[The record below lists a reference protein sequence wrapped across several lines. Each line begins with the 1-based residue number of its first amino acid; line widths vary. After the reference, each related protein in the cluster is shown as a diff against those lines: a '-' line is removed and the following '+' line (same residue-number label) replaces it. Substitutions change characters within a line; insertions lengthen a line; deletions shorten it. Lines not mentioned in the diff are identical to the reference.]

1 MIFLALTV
9 ERMHNILHFHFLN
22 TNILSTLP
30 TFIVLHLHSILPKVC
45 FNMSMSKMKDE
56 CQGVANCLIEE
67 LEKLFFDH
75 EIIIV
80 WV

>member
-1 MIFLALTV
+1 
-9 ERMHNILHFHFLN
+9 
-22 TNILSTLP
+22 
-30 TFIVLHLHSILPKVC
+30 
-45 FNMSMSKMKDE
+45 MSMSKMKDE